1 MLKLKYPGS
10 DEAERERLLRS
21 LAEPEEPEF
30 IAGAPNY
37 DAFEG
42 WSPEEVLIW
51 LNID

>member
-1 MLKLKYPGS
+1 MKLKYPGS
-10 DEAERERLLRS
+10 DEAEQERSKRS
-21 LAEPEEPEF
+21 FAEDEEPEF

-42 WSPEEVLIW
+42 WSPEKVLIW